1 MPIRIEDIRGTE
13 EHGWRARLA
22 GNGMVNNALYRQ
34 YTSGEAWDQL
44 LAESQVLLFP
54 KSIGQGVL
62 NNYVLFDIWDT
73 GGAALTKQLSTF
85 PGTIS
90 KGMRAA
96 FASVA
101 GQEAGANK
109 GWFTDSKTTEHI
121 DAELE
126 SIAQEET
133 DKAVKDAANY
143 GVAGAAL
150 GYFAGG
156 AAGAIAG
163 GLAGVAF
170 QNNLSNFASA
180 LQSANGANVSDALQG
195 KGLNSFSSTR
205 LGFANK
211 TERVGLSIALPMP
224 KTLVTNYGIEY
235 DETDFTGAVT
245 ALSALKAMET
255 IQAGG
260 RATEEMKE
268 VVRKI
273 GTLPSDIT
281 DSLGKVIGVNELN
294 VTKFTEASNRQ
305 APNTFKEQTFK
316 AVKRRTFEFEW
327 EFVPKSEEDAILI
340 YAIIYAFKKYSHPK
354 MSGGGLY
361 LDYPGQFKIGFFTG
375 TRANDYL
382 YKMGLCAC
390 KEVNVEYGSSEGLDF
405 FRQFEINDPPF
416 NDIPPGA
423 PNNPTTGANADS
435 RNSRRVQFS
444 PANSLKLKVSF
455 DELEL
460 LTRER
465 IQQGF

>member
-1 MPIRIEDIRGTE
+1 MPIRIDDIRGTQ
-13 EHGWRARLA
+13 EHAWRARLA

-54 KSIGQGVL
+54 RSIGQGVL

-73 GGAALTKQLSTF
+73 GGEALTKQLSTF

-90 KGMRAA
+90 AGMKKALRNI
-96 FASVA
+96 A
-101 GQEAGANK
+101 GQRAGDNFEGINATATK
-109 GWFTDSKTTEHI
+109 HVDE
-121 DAELE
+121 ELE
-126 SIAQEET
+126 SIAEEET
-133 DKAVKDAANY
+133 EKAIKEAAEY
-143 GVAGAAL
+143 GMGGALL
-150 GYFAGG
+150 GYLAGG
-156 AAGAIAG
+156 AGGALAG

-170 QNNLSNFASA
+170 QNNLGNLASI
-180 LQSANGANVSDALQG
+180 LQSANGADVTNALQG

-211 TERVGLSIALPMP
+211 TQRVGLSVALPMP
-224 KTLVTNYGIEY
+224 STITTNYGIEY
-235 DETDFTGAVT
+235 DDTDFTGTVT
-245 ALSALKAMET
+245 ALGAIKAMEA
-255 IQAGG
+255 ISSGG
-260 RATEEMKE
+260 KATEEMKE
-268 VVRKI
+268 VVRRI

-281 DSLGKVIGVNELN
+281 DSLGKIVGAENLN
-294 VTKFTEASNRQ
+294 FTKFTEASNRQ

-316 AVKRRTFEFEW
+316 AVKRRSFEFEW
-327 EFVPKSEEDAILI
+327 EFVPKSEEDAIMI

-375 TRANDYL
+375 TRSNDYL

-390 KEVNVEYGSSEGLDF
+390 KEVNVEYGSKEGLDF
-405 FRQFEINDPPF
+405 FRQFEISDPPF

-435 RNSRRVQFS
+435 KQSRRVQFS